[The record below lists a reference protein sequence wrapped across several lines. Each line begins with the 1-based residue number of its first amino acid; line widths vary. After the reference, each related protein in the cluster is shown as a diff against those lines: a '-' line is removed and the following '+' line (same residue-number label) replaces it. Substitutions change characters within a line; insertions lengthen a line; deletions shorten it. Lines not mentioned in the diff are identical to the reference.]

1 MLRYIVTRI
10 ALIIPTLLIATL
22 VVFFLLRVLP
32 GDVALT
38 ILSGSQ
44 HTEAMREALRD
55 ELGLN
60 DPLPVQYGRWLWS
73 MLRGQ
78 AGGVSL
84 ETREPIAAI
93 LRRQLPVTLLL
104 AAYGMLVSVVLSLP
118 LGVLAALTKN
128 RWPDRLIRVASLAG
142 LSVPAVF
149 SALLVSLLL
158 LLLFRWS
165 PPIIYLGPLED
176 PGAHVAL
183 MLWPAL
189 ILAWEYS
196 SHLVRITRASL
207 LDVLAHDYVAA
218 ARAKGVREAVIVM
231 KYGFRNAFVPV
242 ITVMGTHF
250 GVLLS
255 GSLVLETVFGLPGVG
270 RGIVHAALARDYPV
284 VQTITAVLVLLF
296 LVVNLAVDLVYVRA
310 DPRLAYRTRR
320 GAG

>member
-1 MLRYIVTRI
+1 MLRYILTRI
-10 ALIIPTLLIATL
+10 ALMIPTLLIATIA
-22 VVFFLLRVLP
+22 VFFLLRVLP

-44 HTEAMREALRD
+44 HTEAMREALRE

-104 AAYGMLVSVVLSLP
+104 AAYGMLVSIVLSLP
-118 LGVLAALTKN
+118 LGVLAAVTKG

-158 LLLFRWS
+158 LVLFRWS
-165 PPIIYLGPLED
+165 PPIIYSGPLED
-176 PGAHVAL
+176 PGAHAAL

-196 SHLVRITRASL
+196 SHLVRVTRASL
-207 LDVLAHDYVAA
+207 LDVLAHDYVVA
-218 ARAKGVREAVIVM
+218 ARVKGVPETAVVV
-231 KYGFRNAFVPV
+231 KYGLRNAFVPV

-255 GSLVLETVFGLPGVG
+255 GSLVLETIFGLPGVG

-284 VQTITAVLVLLF
+284 VQSTTAVLVLLF
-296 LVVNLAVDLVYVRA
+296 LVVNLVVDLVYVRT
-310 DPRLAYRTRR
+310 DPRLVYRVRR
-320 GAG
+320 GTR

>member
-1 MLRYIVTRI
+1 MLRYILTRI
-10 ALIIPTLLIATL
+10 ALIIPALLIATIVIFL
-22 VVFFLLRVLP
+22 LLRVLP

-44 HTEAMREALRD
+44 HTEAMREALRE

-60 DPLPVQYGRWLWS
+60 DPLPVQYARWLWS
-73 MLRGQ
+73 MLRGR

-84 ETREPIAAI
+84 ETREPIATI
-93 LRRQLPVTLLL
+93 LARQLPVTLLL
-104 AAYGMLVSVVLSLP
+104 AGYGMLVSVALSLP
-118 LGVLAALTKN
+118 LGVVAALTRD

-142 LSVPAVF
+142 LSIPAVF
-149 SALLVSLLL
+149 AALLVSLLL
-158 LLLFRWS
+158 LRLFRWS

-176 PGAHVAL
+176 VRAHLAL

-189 ILAWEYS
+189 LLAWEYS
-196 SHLVRITRASL
+196 SHLVRVTRASL
-207 LDVLAHDYVAA
+207 LDVLAQDYIAA
-218 ARAKGVREAVIVM
+218 ARAKGVGELSLVV
-231 KYGFRNAFVPV
+231 KYGLRNALMPV
-242 ITVMGTHF
+242 VTVMGTQF

-284 VQTITAVLVLLF
+284 VQTTTAVLVLLF
-296 LVVNLAVDLVYVRA
+296 LVVNLGVDLLYARA
-310 DPRLAYRTRR
+310 DPRVVYHARQ